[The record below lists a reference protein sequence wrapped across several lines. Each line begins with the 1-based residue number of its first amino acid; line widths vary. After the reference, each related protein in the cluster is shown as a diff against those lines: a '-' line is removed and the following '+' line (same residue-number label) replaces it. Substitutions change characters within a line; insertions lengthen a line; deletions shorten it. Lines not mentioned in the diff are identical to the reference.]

1 MEGPQRRHDPHPGRG
16 RSQAERVGYR
26 AAQQQYPGDDARISM
41 QPTMPTPPSVAA
53 PPPRADHVERPHVF
67 WWSSILFGMSLLA
80 LLALSD
86 GAYALWESR
95 VTTWLPQSLLR
106 VVLCAAVAAHIGEGL
121 YAYRLAGRLGLQRS
135 QLGWGMQT
143 LVLGFPSLRLLLR
156 RAT

>member
-1 MEGPQRRHDPHPGRG
+1 
-16 RSQAERVGYR
+16 
-26 AAQQQYPGDDARISM
+26 M
-41 QPTMPTPPSVAA
+41 QPTMPTPPAVAA
-53 PPPRADHVERPHVF
+53 PPPPADHVERPHVF

-80 LLALSD
+80 VLALSD

-106 VVLCAAVAAHIGEGL
+106 LILVAAVAAHIGEGL

-156 RAT
+156 RAS